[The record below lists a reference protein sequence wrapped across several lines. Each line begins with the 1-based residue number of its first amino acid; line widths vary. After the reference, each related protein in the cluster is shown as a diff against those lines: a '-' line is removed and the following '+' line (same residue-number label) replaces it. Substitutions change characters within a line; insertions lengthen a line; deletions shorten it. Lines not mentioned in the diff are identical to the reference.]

1 MKKIYAILITCLSIV
16 FVSQA
21 QNVTVDKE
29 AINQLIERLEE
40 QARLDSIKKV
50 EYAKQHGEESLFRT
64 LDNGQQVGLVY
75 FDENNTPV
83 FFGTDNYI
91 AAITTNTRS
100 VMQGGS
106 SGYNLTG
113 NGINIGEWDGGRV
126 RHTHVELVGRV
137 TQIDNPASLS
147 GHATHVA
154 GTMIASGVD
163 TLARGMATAATISAY
178 DFNNDAAEMATFAGN
193 NAILSNH
200 SYGRITGWYQSSG
213 DWYWYGDTSISGT
226 EDWAFGFYTQRART
240 WDLMAFNAPFYTIV
254 KSAGNDRNQGPNNA
268 IQHFVR
274 GANNNWVTSTTARPK
289 DCMTAPGGY
298 DCVSDYG
305 TAKNIITVG
314 AVADIPNGY
323 SSPNDVVMSSFSGW
337 GPTDDG
343 RIKPDLVGN
352 GVGLYSTGS
361 NNNTHYYSSNGT
373 SMSAPNV
380 TGSLALIQQKALAE
394 RGGYLLSSALKGL
407 AIHTC
412 DEAGNNPGPDYRFGW
427 GLMNTK
433 QACDVM
439 VDTVSNQLFWDT
451 INNGDTLNFTYY
463 SDGTQPLR
471 ATICWTDPAGFPS
484 QASLNP
490 TTLRL
495 MNDLDLRI
503 IRNSNQT
510 ISSPW
515 VLNPSNPASAATTGD
530 NFRDNVEQVLINNPS
545 PGYYTIRISH
555 KSTLINNEQVVSVIV
570 SGISAPNAVPTA
582 DFSASD
588 SLICPGDSVF
598 FTDLTQDNPSAWQW
612 LFPGGTPATSSAQN
626 PGVLYTAPG
635 TYTVTLIATNGFGSD
650 TIVKT
655 NFIQVD
661 SLPNITFSPSQN
673 TVCQKDAAFTLNA
686 LPTGGSFSGN
696 GVIGNLFNPDSAGI
710 GTHVIT
716 YQIST
721 PAGCL
726 VQDTASITVLA
737 NPIVTHSAVSN
748 QCLGSAAITLSGG
761 SPIGGTYSGS
771 GVIGNQFF
779 PDTAGIGNHVL
790 IYSFTNANGCSDSV
804 SINVSV
810 FSPNAATLA
819 PFSSACINDSAFVLS
834 QGSPLGGY
842 YTGVG
847 VDSAT
852 GTFDPAIAGL
862 GSHLITYTLPLGG
875 CTSSDTATIVVNA
888 APTASFN
895 MNPNAVCAG
904 SSAIVL
910 SGGLPTGGSYSG
922 TGVLAGSFI
931 PDTAGVGIF
940 PIQYTFT
947 DSNGCSA
954 STSSNIEVLPL
965 SIPTIGT
972 LPSLCENAN
981 VVTLSGASPAGGYY
995 SGIGVDSATSTFD
1008 PSIAGVGTHPISYTD
1023 TTSLCGST
1031 TQGILSVTPLPTVS
1045 LVLPVTS
1052 VCSGSGSISLS
1063 GGSPAGGTYSGTGV
1077 SGTTFDPQALAQ
1089 GSYAITYSFTDSNGC
1104 SASAVDSISIINS
1117 ATVTFASIGNFCISD
1132 SAVALN
1138 TGSPAGGVYSGTGVD
1153 TLNNVFDP
1161 SIAGVGQHWLK
1172 YALSSGGCVGIDSI
1186 LVIVQAIP
1194 SVSLNLN
1201 NSAICDT
1208 TTTLTLSGGSPTG
1221 GIYSGVGV
1229 SGTTFDPSVSGFGT
1243 FLITYTYSD
1252 SLGCSASASGSI
1264 IVSQNVS
1271 ITFNDTTICNS
1282 TSDFLISNVSPQGG
1296 VFNGPG
1302 ITGGGTQFSPSQ
1314 AGLGVHQIIYD
1325 YNANGCVGSDTALF
1339 TVDLGPTASLASLGS
1354 VCVAEDSLVLFGG
1367 NPTGGFYSGNHVVN
1381 NVFLPSQAG
1390 SGNYNI
1396 NYNYTDP
1403 SSGCVAIATQAIRVT
1418 NGEASVDLD
1427 TTAYCEDHPAVNLLG
1442 DPRSGIFSGN
1452 GITSGEVFT
1461 PSSAG
1466 VGTHAIQYQVGGACP
1481 DTVNFTIDV
1490 HPTPVI
1496 SPITGPNMV
1505 WQGGEFTYLVSP
1517 INGASYQWSAING
1530 TLLQSN
1536 NNLIKVLWGNQPTG
1550 TLKVVVTNDFGC
1562 KDSTFIIVDLWALS
1576 VGDMDGEKQIRLYP
1590 NPANNRVNLVYTN
1603 GVGSEVTL
1611 MDLRGR
1617 MIWTQR
1623 MESEQIEFSVSGLAS
1638 GVYNLAIRNNNAVIN
1653 KKLIVH

>member
-1 MKKIYAILITCLSIV
+1 MKKIYPIV
-16 FVSQA
+16 FVCFLFPFLSHSQ
-21 QNVTVDKE
+21 NITVDKD

-40 QARLDSIKKV
+40 QARQDSIKKI
-50 EYAKQHGEESLFRT
+50 EYAKIHGEESLFKT
-64 LDNGQQVGLVY
+64 LDNGQQIGLVY

-91 AAITTNTRS
+91 AAITTNTRP

-178 DFNNDAAEMATFAGN
+178 DFNNDATEMATFAGN

-200 SYGRITGWYQSSG
+200 SYGRISGWYQSSG
-213 DWYWYGDTSISGT
+213 DWYWYGDTSISAT

-268 IQHFVR
+268 VQHFVR
-274 GANNNWVTSTTARPK
+274 GAGNNWVSSNTARPR

-323 SSPNDVVMSSFSGW
+323 NAPNDVVMSSFSGW

-352 GVGLYSTGS
+352 GVGVFSTGS
-361 NNNTHYYSSNGT
+361 NNNTHYYSSSGT

-380 TGSLALIQQKALAE
+380 TGSLALIQQKALAD

-433 QACDVM
+433 RACDVIE
-439 VDTVSNQLFWDT
+439 DTIGNQLFWDT
-451 INNGDTLNFTYY
+451 LSNGDTLSFTYF

-484 QASLNP
+484 TVSLNP
-490 TTLRL
+490 TAIKL

-503 IRNSNQT
+503 IRNSNQNV
-510 ISSPW
+510 SSPW
-515 VLNPSNPASAATTGD
+515 VLNPASPANAASTGD
-530 NFRDNVEQVLINNPS
+530 NIRDNVEQVLINNPAA
-545 PGYYTIRISH
+545 GFYTIRISH
-555 KSTLINNEQVVSVIV
+555 KGSLINNEQVVSVIV

-588 SLICPGDSVF
+588 SMLCPGDSVL
-598 FTDLTQDNPSAWQW
+598 FTDLTQDSPTAWQW

-626 PGVLYTAPG
+626 PAVQYNTPG
-635 TYTVTLIATNGFGSD
+635 IYSVTLIATNGFGSD
-650 TIVKT
+650 TLVKT
-655 NFIQVD
+655 NYIQVD
-661 SLPNITFSPSQN
+661 SLPNIQFNLSQN
-673 TVCQKDAAFTLNA
+673 TACQKDSAFTLIA

-696 GVIGNLFNPDSAGI
+696 GVIGNLFNPDTAGL
-710 GTHVIT
+710 GTHVIS

-721 PAGCL
+721 PGGCT
-726 VQDTASITVLA
+726 VQDTTSITVFA
-737 NPIVTHSAVSN
+737 NPTVTHSAVSN
-748 QCLGSAAITLSGG
+748 QCLGSPAITLSGG
-761 SPIGGTYSGS
+761 SPIGGTYSGP

-779 PDTAGIGNHVL
+779 PDTAGVGNHVL
-790 IYSFTNANGCSDSV
+790 VYSFTNGNGCSDSV

-810 FSPNAATLA
+810 LSPNAATI
-819 PFSSACINDSAFVLS
+819 SSLGNVCINDSAFVLT
-834 QGSPLGGY
+834 QGSPVGGF

-852 GTFDPAIAGL
+852 STFDPAIAGV

-875 CTSSDTATIVVNA
+875 CTSTDSATIVVNNS
-888 APTASFN
+888 PSTSFS
-895 MNPNAVCAG
+895 MNPSAVCAG
-904 SSAIVL
+904 SSAILL

-922 TGVLAGSFI
+922 TGVFAGSFI

-947 DSNGCSA
+947 DTNGCSSA
-954 STSSNIEVLPL
+954 SIDSVEVLAL

-972 LPSLCENAN
+972 LPSVCENAGTI
-981 VVTLSGASPAGGYY
+981 TLSGASPAGGYY
-995 SGIGVDSATSTFD
+995 SGIGVDSATSTFN
-1008 PSIAGVGTHPISYTD
+1008 PAIAGVGTHIISYTD

-1031 TQGILSVTPLPTVS
+1031 AQGLLSVNPLPTVS

-1052 VCSGSGSISLS
+1052 VCSGSGSISLL

-1104 SASAVDSISIINS
+1104 SASAIDSISVINS
-1117 ATVTFASIGNFCISD
+1117 AAVSFAPIGNFCISD

-1138 TGSPAGGVYSGTGVD
+1138 TGSPAGGTYSGAGVD

-1161 SIAGVGQHWLK
+1161 SIAGIGQHWIN
-1172 YALSSGGCVGIDSI
+1172 YAINSGGCIGVDSI
-1186 LVIVQAIP
+1186 LVTVQALP
-1194 SVSLNLN
+1194 TVTLSLSNT
-1201 NSAICDT
+1201 AICDT
-1208 TTTLTLSGGSPTG
+1208 TTTVVLSGGSPMG
-1221 GIYSGVGV
+1221 GSFSGIGVVGN
-1229 SGTTFDPSVSGFGT
+1229 TFDPSVSGFGT
-1243 FLITYTYSD
+1243 FVITYTFSD
-1252 SLGCSASASGSI
+1252 SIGCSATASETI
-1264 IVSQNVS
+1264 VVSQNLSV
-1271 ITFNDTTICNS
+1271 TFTDTTICNT
-1282 TSDFLISNVSPQGG
+1282 TSDFIISNVSPQGG
-1296 VFNGPG
+1296 IFNGPG
-1302 ITGGGTQFSPSQ
+1302 VVGGTQFSPSQ
-1314 AGLGVHQIIYD
+1314 AGLGIHQIVYD
-1325 YNANGCVGSDTALF
+1325 YNANGCIGSDTALF
-1339 TVDLGPTASLASLGS
+1339 TVNNGPSTTLASLGS
-1354 VCVAEDSLVLFGG
+1354 VCVLEDSLVLFGG
-1367 NPTGGFYSGNHVVN
+1367 SPSGGFYSGNHVVTS
-1381 NVFLPSQAG
+1381 VFLPSQAG
-1390 SGNYNI
+1390 IGNYNI
-1396 NYNYTDP
+1396 NYNYSEP
-1403 SSGCVAIATQAIRVT
+1403 NSGCVATATQVIRVT
-1418 NGEASVDLD
+1418 NGEASVELD
-1427 TTAYCEDHPAVNLLG
+1427 TSAYCEDHAEVNLLG
-1442 DPRSGIFSGN
+1442 DPRNGIFSGN
-1452 GITSGEVFT
+1452 GITGGELFT
-1461 PSSAG
+1461 PSIAG
-1466 VGTHAIQYQVGGACP
+1466 VGSHAIQYQVGGACP

-1490 HPTPVI
+1490 HPTPII
-1496 SPITGPNMV
+1496 SPITGPSMV

-1517 INGASYQWSAING
+1517 INGAGYQWTATNG
-1530 TLLQSN
+1530 SILQSN
-1536 NNLIKVLWGNQPTG
+1536 NNLVKVIWGNQPTG
-1550 TLKVVVTNDFGC
+1550 RLKVVVTNDFGC
-1562 KDSTFIIVDLWALS
+1562 KDSTFVVVDLWALS
-1576 VGDMDGEKQIRLYP
+1576 VGDLQDENQIQLYP
-1590 NPANNRVNLVYTN
+1590 NPASNRVNLVYTN

-1611 MDLRGR
+1611 MDIRGR
-1617 MIWTQR
+1617 VIWTQR
-1623 MESEQIEFSVSGLAS
+1623 MESEQIEFSVNSLAP
-1638 GVYNLAIRNNNAVIN
+1638 GVYNIAVLNNNVVVN